1 MTHPAVERAMRKARA
16 ELEGLEVVRE
26 VNNIIRVEEMEGEQ
40 E

>member
-1 MTHPAVERAMRKARA
+1 VEKAMQKARA
-16 ELEGLEVVRE
+16 ELEGLDVVRE